1 MKKHGCWDTGCAI
14 YRAMIEPFP
23 ELKHT
28 VVCRS
33 IMKLTTFESIIITCA
48 KCIIMSRF
56 MIDGDKNRPE
66 KEEFFQEKLFLHLS
80 LLSKKRPF

>member
-28 VVCRS
+28 VVYRS
-33 IMKLTTFESIIITCA
+33 ITKLTTFDSIIISCA

-56 MIDGDKNRPE
+56 VIDEHKNEPE
-66 KEEFFQEKLFLHLS
+66 QKNF
-80 LLSKKRPF
+80 SKKNYSYDY

>member
-28 VVCRS
+28 VVYRS
-33 IMKLTTFESIIITCA
+33 IMELTTFYSIISA
-48 KCIIMSRF
+48 KCIIMSTF
-56 MIDGDKNRPE
+56 VIDGDKKQTRRIFPR
-66 KEEFFQEKLFLHLS
+66 KIISALDYMLS
-80 LLSKKRPF
+80 EI

>member
-28 VVCRS
+28 VVYCS
-33 IMKLTTFESIIITCA
+33 IMELTTFYSIISA
-48 KCIIMSRF
+48 KCIIMSTF
-56 MIDGDKNRPE
+56 VIDEDKKQTRRIFPR
-66 KEEFFQEKLFLHLS
+66 KIISALDYMLS
-80 LLSKKRPF
+80 ET